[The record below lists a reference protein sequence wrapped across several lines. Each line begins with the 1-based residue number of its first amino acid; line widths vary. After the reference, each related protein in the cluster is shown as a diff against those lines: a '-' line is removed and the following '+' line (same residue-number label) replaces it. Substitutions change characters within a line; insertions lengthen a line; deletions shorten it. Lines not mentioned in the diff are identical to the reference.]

1 MSPKPPTPP
10 LADLYANPC
19 CACAG
24 PHRLVDCDDP
34 RGVDRLELAGLV
46 MSADKVRQ
54 RVRAKGGA
62 A

>member
-1 MSPKPPTPP
+1 MAKSTPP
-10 LADLYANPC
+10 PADLYALPC

-24 PHRLVDCDDP
+24 PHRLVDCDDQ
-34 RGVDRLELAGLV
+34 RGVDRLEAAGLL
-46 MSADKVRQ
+46 MSADRVRQ